1 MEPIEPVELVEAPP
15 EREPPRFTPSLG
27 AVGGLFVVG
36 GALGLIG
43 ELVEDDGDGAR
54 ILAGVLALAVAAAAL
69 FARTL
74 PRLEPPI
81 ATALVAVAAIAA
93 GAGVLLVLVD
103 PSSVDGLSSFTAPL
117 LFAAIVWLVLF
128 FAGPVKG
135 RPFVLGLALVAVW
148 FGGLTVVDPFDATSS
163 TGVFSEIGE
172 PVEDD
177 PTIGGFEDEFTFDEE
192 FEFEEEEPPTIE
204 LFPFFFGFD
213 VEGAAG
219 DIGAV
224 SLLFGVGYLIA
235 SAAFDRRRRGDV
247 STPFVA
253 VGIPA
258 AALGLIGVSA
268 DIGSVPGA
276 LFTLLVAGAVCW
288 MGAAYGRRLSTW
300 AGAASVALALGALA
314 DKINGDDNNVASS
327 LVAMVFGVGLTA
339 LAATVFRRVDAP

>member
-1 MEPIEPVELVEAPP
+1 MEPIEPVELLAASPP

-36 GALGLIG
+36 GALGLIS
-43 ELVEDDGDGAR
+43 ELVDDDGDGAR

-74 PRLEPPI
+74 PWLEPPI

-103 PSSVDGLSSFTAPL
+103 PSSVEGLSSFTAPL

-148 FGGLTVVDPFDATSS
+148 FGALTVVDPFDTTSS
-163 TGVFSEIGE
+163 TGVGFEEGF
-172 PVEDD
+172 
-177 PTIGGFEDEFTFDEE
+177 TFEDEFTDEE
-192 FEFEEEEPPTIE
+192 FELEEEPPTIE
-204 LFPFFFGFD
+204 LFPFFGFD

-235 SAAFDRRRRGDV
+235 SAAFDRRRRGDA

-258 AALGLIGVSA
+258 AALGLIGVAA
-268 DIGSVPGA
+268 DIGSGPGA
-276 LFTLLVAGAVCW
+276 LFTLLVGGAVCW

-300 AGAASVALALGALA
+300 AGAAGVALALGALA
-314 DKINGDDNNVASS
+314 DKIDRDDNNVASS
-327 LVAMVFGVGLTA
+327 LVAIVFGVGLTA
-339 LAATVFRRVDAP
+339 LAATVLRRVDEP